1 MLANIILLITMAHLK
16 KCTPLSF
23 QSQFMIHP
31 VHKKGSIKNPLYPQ
45 ARLKSAEAIV
55 SSFCWMK
62 PRMPR
67 ALAEWRRHPDGK
79 TTTKRDPKVAILRG
93 NMYEI
98 WEHDDSSLD
107 SGVPNFQIAAPGFT
121 MFFSKELGP

>member
-1 MLANIILLITMAHLK
+1 
-16 KCTPLSF
+16 
-23 QSQFMIHP
+23 
-31 VHKKGSIKNPLYPQ
+31 
-45 ARLKSAEAIV
+45 
-55 SSFCWMK
+55 MK

-79 TTTKRDPKVAILRG
+79 TATKRDPKVAILRG
-93 NMYEI
+93 NMYDMYGI

-107 SGVPNFQIAAPGFT
+107 FGVPNFQIAAPGFT

>member
-1 MLANIILLITMAHLK
+1 MHTSLI
-16 KCTPLSF
+16 SV
-23 QSQFMIHP
+23 P
-31 VHKKGSIKNPLYPQ
+31 VDDSTIHKKGSMKNPLYPQ

-67 ALAEWRRHPDGK
+67 ALAEWRRRSDGK

-107 SGVPNFQIAAPGFT
+107 FGVSNFQIAAPGFT
-121 MFFSKELGP
+121 MFFSSKELGP

>member
-1 MLANIILLITMAHLK
+1 MHTSLI
-16 KCTPLSF
+16 SV
-23 QSQFMIHP
+23 P
-31 VHKKGSIKNPLYPQ
+31 VDDSTIHKKGSMKNPLYPQ

-67 ALAEWRRHPDGK
+67 ALAEWKRRSDGK

-107 SGVPNFQIAAPGFT
+107 FGVSNFQIAAPGFT
-121 MFFSKELGP
+121 MFFSPKN